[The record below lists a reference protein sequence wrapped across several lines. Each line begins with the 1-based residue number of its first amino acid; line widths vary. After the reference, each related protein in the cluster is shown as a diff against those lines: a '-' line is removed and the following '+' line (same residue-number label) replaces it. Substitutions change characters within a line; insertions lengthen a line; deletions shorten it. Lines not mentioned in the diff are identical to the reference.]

1 MDILAVTAALVLS
14 YRLRQANVPILPG
27 YQFGDAASLPPFD
40 QYLSAFVS
48 SSVLLFL
55 VLAAMLGLYTL
66 RSTLSAWREVWL
78 STVSS
83 VLWLVLIIAW
93 YILVLQQIFFSR
105 AILLYGVTAMAV
117 FVVLGRA
124 ALTIFQRSLLRAG
137 IGRKLVVSIGDQHPV
152 DAALQT
158 LEEDIRYSYLGHLPH
173 LDALKRL
180 MHQRTVDLIIQTD
193 PNPGSEQT
201 IALINY
207 CRSHH
212 VGYGYLPPVLAD
224 VPHQLQ
230 VEKLGLL
237 PLIRFQPTPLD
248 GWGKVWKRVSDI
260 LVSGIAILILSP
272 LFLLIAIA
280 ILIDT
285 GWPVFYVSR
294 RVGDQ
299 GRKGISVLKFRSMV
313 RGADAQKERLL
324 LLNHRK
330 DGPLFKV
337 KDDPR
342 VTRSGK
348 ILRRTSLDE
357 LPQLLNVF
365 LGQMSLVGPRP
376 HLPEEVARYSLEQRR
391 VFAVKP
397 GITGLA
403 QVSGRSDLSF
413 EEEVKLDLQ
422 YIEEWSIVLDMWI
435 LWRTIFTIV
444 SRRGAD

>member
-1 MDILAVTAALVLS
+1 MES
-14 YRLRQANVPILPG
+14 
-27 YQFGDAASLPPFD
+27 
-40 QYLSAFVS
+40 
-48 SSVLLFL
+48 
-55 VLAAMLGLYTL
+55 
-66 RSTLSAWREVWL
+66 
-78 STVSS
+78 
-83 VLWLVLIIAW
+83 
-93 YILVLQQIFFSR
+93 
-105 AILLYGVTAMAV
+105 
-117 FVVLGRA
+117 
-124 ALTIFQRSLLRAG
+124 
-137 IGRKLVVSIGDQHPV
+137 
-152 DAALQT
+152 
-158 LEEDIRYSYLGHLPH
+158 PH

-403 QVSGRSDLSF
+403 PTTKTS
-413 EEEVKLDLQ
+413 
-422 YIEEWSIVLDMWI
+422 
-435 LWRTIFTIV
+435 
-444 SRRGAD
+444 